1 MQPMQL
7 TPIGFIRSCF
17 PEKFGTPRQPGL
29 VPQSEQV
36 LELLP
41 EVQPELSLLGLQ
53 EFSHLWLIFH
63 FHKNLNTGF
72 KPKVHPPRLQG
83 QSCGVFATRSPH
95 RPNALGLSLMKIE
108 KIEGRMIHMSGG
120 DLIEGTPVFDIKPY
134 LPKVESIPQALGGWA
149 DQDLD
154 PVEIEWDSKALQ
166 AADQWQKDS
175 NRPLLKS
182 LIEGLVKSDP
192 RPVVYRGFEG
202 SADPKYRQ
210 IHAVRLF
217 EGDVRF
223 QFLSP
228 NRARVLQVLPYYL
241 PSE

>member
-1 MQPMQL
+1 
-7 TPIGFIRSCF
+7 
-17 PEKFGTPRQPGL
+17 
-29 VPQSEQV
+29 
-36 LELLP
+36 
-41 EVQPELSLLGLQ
+41 
-53 EFSHLWLIFH
+53 
-63 FHKNLNTGF
+63 
-72 KPKVHPPRLQG
+72 
-83 QSCGVFATRSPH
+83 
-95 RPNALGLSLMKIE
+95 
-108 KIEGRMIHMSGG
+108 MIHMSGG